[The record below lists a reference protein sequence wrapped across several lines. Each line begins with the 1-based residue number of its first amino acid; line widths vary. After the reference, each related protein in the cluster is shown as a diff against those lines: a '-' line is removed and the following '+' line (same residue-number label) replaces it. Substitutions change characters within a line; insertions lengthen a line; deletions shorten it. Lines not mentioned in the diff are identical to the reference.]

1 MVMKKVL
8 TIAGSDSG
16 AGAGIQAD
24 LKAIA
29 AMGAYGTTAITSIT
43 AQNTLGV
50 KGVYNLPLEM
60 IEAQIDA
67 VMEDISADAV
77 KTGMLATREIILL
90 VSKKVKEYK
99 MDKLVVDPV
108 MVATSGDIL
117 LENDA
122 VDTLIHELMPLAEVV
137 TPNIKEAEVLSGL
150 TIDTIHDMEAAAKQ
164 IAKMGPKYV
173 IVKGGHRREDAM
185 DILYD
190 GKETFYFPGERVN
203 TNNTHGTGCT
213 YSAALA
219 ACIAQEITMIDA
231 VGRVKQY
238 ITKGLANSLAIGKGS
253 GPVNHF
259 WMLNT
264 FCREGKI

>member
-1 MVMKKVL
+1 MEMKKVM

-29 AMGAYGTTAITSIT
+29 AMGAYGTTAITSVT
-43 AQNTLGV
+43 VQNTLGV
-50 KGVYNLPLEM
+50 WGVCNLPLE
-60 IEAQIDA
+60 IVEAQIDA
-67 VMEDISADAV
+67 IMEDISTHAA
-77 KTGMLATREIILL
+77 KTGMLATKEIILL

-99 MDKLVVDPV
+99 IHKLVVDPV

-122 VDTLIHELMPLAEVV
+122 VETLIHELIPLAEVV
-137 TPNIKEAEVLSGL
+137 TPNVKEAEVLSGV
-150 TIDTIHDMEAAAKQ
+150 TIHTIQDMEAAAKK
-164 IAKMGPKYV
+164 IAEMGPKYV
-173 IVKGGHRREDAM
+173 IVTGGHIEGDAT

-190 GKETFYFPGERVN
+190 GKEIFYFSGKRIH

-219 ACIAQEITMIDA
+219 ACIAQEITVIDA
-231 VGRVKQY
+231 VGKVKQY
-238 ITKGLANSLAIGKGS
+238 ITGALVNSLSIGKGS
-253 GPVNHF
+253 GPVDHF
-259 WMLNT
+259 WMT
-264 FCREGKI
+264 EGK

>member
-1 MVMKKVL
+1 MVMRKVM

-50 KGVYNLPLEM
+50 KRVYNLPLEI
-60 IEAQIDA
+60 IEAQIDT
-67 VMEDISADAV
+67 VMEDISAHAV

-90 VSKKVKEYK
+90 VSKKIKEYK

-122 VDTLIHELMPLAEVV
+122 VETLIHELMPLAEIV

-150 TIDTIHDMEAAAKQ
+150 TIHTIHDMEAAAKQ
-164 IAKMGPKYV
+164 IAKMGPNYV

-190 GKETFYFPGERVN
+190 GKEIFYFPGERVN

-219 ACIAQEITMIDA
+219 ACIAQEMTMTDA
-231 VGRVKQY
+231 VTRVKQY
-238 ITKGLANSLAIGKGS
+238 ITGGLANSLAIGKGN
-253 GPVNHF
+253 GPVDHF
-259 WMLNT
+259 WMLNAP
-264 FCREGKI
+264 CKEGKI